1 MDHNFFLITVHV
13 MIFSPHIRLDI
24 DEDEETTSGD
34 GIDDQHEEKMRTST
48 NFHSTPP
55 EEILSVCFSVCPSSL
70 QLFQSG
76 AFKSSQ
82 NHVTPNTLHIIRG
95 ISKSIRH
102 FTRHLTTLSVT
113 LPLYPSHYHLSR
125 I

>member
-48 NFHSTPP
+48 NFHG
-55 EEILSVCFSVCPSSL
+55 LDGC
-70 QLFQSG
+70 G
-76 AFKSSQ
+76 G
-82 NHVTPNTLHIIRG
+82 PNGPGGPDGHTCTG
-95 ISKSIRH
+95 G
-102 FTRHLTTLSVT
+102 
-113 LPLYPSHYHLSR
+113 PA
-125 I
+125 